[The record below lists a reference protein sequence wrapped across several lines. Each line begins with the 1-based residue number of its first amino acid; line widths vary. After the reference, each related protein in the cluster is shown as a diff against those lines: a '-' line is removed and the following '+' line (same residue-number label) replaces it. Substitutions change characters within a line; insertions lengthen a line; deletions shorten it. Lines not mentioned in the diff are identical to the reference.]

1 MSGRGRSAVAKLG
14 AQSEARL
21 ATCAEP
27 LQRLVRA
34 VVDRLPPG
42 YDLQVVEGHRGAA
55 AQAAAYA
62 AGRSSKQWPDSL
74 HNLLP
79 SRAVDLAPYP
89 VDWADSERFVWLAGF
104 VRAVAVELG
113 LGACVRWGGDWDDDS
128 RTTDE
133 KFRDRPHFEL
143 RVGC

>member
-1 MSGRGRSAVAKLG
+1 MAKLG

-21 ATCAEP
+21 STCHAD

-42 YDLQVVEGHRGAA
+42 HDLTVVEGHRGEA

-62 AGRSSKQWPDSL
+62 AGRSTKAWPDSL
-74 HNLLP
+74 HNQLP

-89 VDWADSERFVWLAGF
+89 VDWADFERFVWLAGF
-104 VRAVAVELG
+104 VRAVAVDLG
-113 LGACVRWGGDWDDDS
+113 LGDRVRWGGDWDDDS

-133 KFRDRPHFEL
+133 RLRDRPHFEL
-143 RVGC
+143 RPDRA